1 MSTKQKCMMIFNTKV
16 QKVEFSMDNAILE
29 HASKYK
35 YLGIILSRNGSFKAA
50 ISALANQSN
59 EALFPLI
66 MKVSIALSFP
76 PPPVMCYLFD
86 SLIKHITEY
95 GAEIWGHRYLL
106 TILN

>member
-1 MSTKQKCMMIFNTKV
+1 
-16 QKVEFSMDNAILE
+16 MDNAILE

-59 EALFPLI
+59 EALFSL
-66 MKVSIALSFP
+66 MKVYVSIALSFSP
-76 PPPVMCYLFD
+76 PTVMCYLFN
-86 SLIKHITEY
+86 SLIKPISEY
-95 GAEIWGHRYLL
+95 GAEIWGYRYLL